1 MTMWH
6 EYLHKEG
13 HAPEWPYPILYE
25 GEQEINADIQVLGG
39 GIAGCW
45 VKGNNSLRLR
55 NQHV

>member
-1 MTMWH
+1 MWH

-25 GEQEINADIQVLGG
+25 GEQEIDADIQVLGG